1 MYLLNF
7 FINSKIFSQKEIY
20 FLQSVVLCEYYLK
33 CNVTVLRHYFI
44 LINYFSR
51 YTILFKKIC
60 RLYYNYLTDNKINI
74 SLNQLLLIF
83 NKMSICLNIQTLFQ
97 NYNLYY
103 FSIINIKIVLI
114 YFQNYQK
121 NKYYYYYYLLQIILL
136 YEE

>member
-1 MYLLNF
+1 
-7 FINSKIFSQKEIY
+7 
-20 FLQSVVLCEYYLK
+20 
-33 CNVTVLRHYFI
+33 
-44 LINYFSR
+44 
-51 YTILFKKIC
+51 
-60 RLYYNYLTDNKINI
+60 
-74 SLNQLLLIF
+74 
-83 NKMSICLNIQTLFQ
+83 MSICLNIQTLFQ